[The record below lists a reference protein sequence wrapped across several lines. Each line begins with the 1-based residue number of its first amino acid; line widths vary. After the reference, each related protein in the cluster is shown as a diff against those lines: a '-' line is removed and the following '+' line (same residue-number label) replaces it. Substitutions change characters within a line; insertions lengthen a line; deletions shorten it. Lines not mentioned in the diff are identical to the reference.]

1 LRPSALKII
10 VVLASLG
17 IACTAAVSLSGYLEQ
32 RTVDRVILEID
43 YYSNWNATV
52 TEDTDNSLSGFGKTE
67 WVLVKPI
74 QKEWTVTVRAQKQ
87 DDSISKLTISLRMK
101 DGAVLGLASTIEP
114 YGTTM
119 LTVNIR

>member
-32 RTVDRVILEID
+32 RTVDRIILEID

-52 TEDTDNSLSGFGKTE
+52 TENTEYSLSGFGKTE

-74 QKEWTVTVRAQKQ
+74 QKEWAVTVRAQKQ
-87 DDSISKLTISLRMK
+87 DDSVSKLTISIRMK

-114 YGTTM
+114 YGTTV

>member
-1 LRPSALKII
+1 MRPSALKII

-32 RTVDRVILEID
+32 RTVDRIILEID
-43 YYSNWNATV
+43 YFSNWNATV
-52 TEDTDNSLSGFGKTE
+52 TENTEYSLSGFGKTE

-74 QKEWTVTVRAQKQ
+74 QKEWTVMIRAQKQ
-87 DDSISKLTISLRMK
+87 DDSVSKLTISVRMK

-114 YGTTM
+114 YGTTV

>member
-1 LRPSALKII
+1 M
-10 VVLASLG
+10 VLASLG

-32 RTVDRVILEID
+32 RTVDRIILEID

-52 TEDTDNSLSGFGKTE
+52 TEGTEYSLSGFGKTE

-87 DDSISKLTISLRMK
+87 DDSISKLTISVRMK
-101 DGAVLGLASTIEP
+101 DGAVLGLASTVEP
-114 YGTTM
+114 YGTTV

>member
-1 LRPSALKII
+1 MRPSALKII

-32 RTVDRVILEID
+32 RTVDRIILEID

-52 TEDTDNSLSGFGKTE
+52 TENTEYSLSGFGKTE

-74 QKEWTVTVRAQKQ
+74 QKEWAVTVRAQKQ
-87 DDSISKLTISLRMK
+87 DDSVSKLTISIRMK

-114 YGTTM
+114 YGTTV